1 MQGREENKMKNS
13 VDTYNENL
21 TRKIRKELETKKTVF
36 LSYED
41 YAGSMKDIERSLKAA
56 GLKYTTPG
64 MGNYYL
70 TK

>member
-1 MQGREENKMKNS
+1 MKNS

-41 YAGSMKDIERSLKAA
+41 YAGSQKDIENALDAN
-56 GLKYTTPG
+56 GMDYTQI
-64 MGNYYL
+64 GNGAYWVVN
-70 TK
+70 K